1 MPRYSPDLLFSRG
14 IPAKCSIQDKKPPKG
29 GFRLSSCIIPPGGY
43 NGLHMKYMD
52 EKNKANVVRRLK
64 LLEGQVRG
72 LQKMVE
78 NDTYCID
85 VITQTSA
92 VKQGLSNVEDLLL
105 ENHLGHCVHHQ
116 MKSGQVNKAKNEII
130 KVYKLKRK

>member
-1 MPRYSPDLLFSRG
+1 
-14 IPAKCSIQDKKPPKG
+14 
-29 GFRLSSCIIPPGGY
+29 
-43 NGLHMKYMD
+43 MKYMED
-52 EKNKANVVRRLK
+52 KNKSQLVRRLK
-64 LLEGQVRG
+64 LIEGQIRG
-72 LQKMVE
+72 LQKLIE

-105 ENHLGHCVHHQ
+105 ENHL
-116 MKSGQVNKAKNEII
+116 SGCILNQVQAGQTEKAKNEIL

>member
-1 MPRYSPDLLFSRG
+1 MYFIELKLGTRH
-14 IPAKCSIQDKKPPKG
+14 
-29 GFRLSSCIIPPGGY
+29 IPPRGY
-43 NGLHMKYMD
+43 ILLGMKYIED
-52 EKNKANVVRRLK
+52 KNKSRIVRRLK

-72 LQKMVE
+72 LQKMVLS
-78 NDTYCID
+78 DSYCID

-105 ENHLGHCVHHQ
+105 ENHLSGCILNQ
-116 MKSGQVNKAKNEII
+116 IKSGQTHKAKEEIL

>member
-1 MPRYSPDLLFSRG
+1 MED
-14 IPAKCSIQDKKPPKG
+14 
-29 GFRLSSCIIPPGGY
+29 
-43 NGLHMKYMD
+43 
-52 EKNKANVVRRLK
+52 KNKGRIVRRLK

-105 ENHLGHCVHHQ
+105 ENHLSGCILDQV
-116 MKSGQVNKAKNEII
+116 KSGQTKKAKDEIL

>member
-1 MPRYSPDLLFSRG
+1 MLPT
-14 IPAKCSIQDKKPPKG
+14 
-29 GFRLSSCIIPPGGY
+29 CIIPPRGY
-43 NGLHMKYMD
+43 NAVMKYMD
-52 EKNKANVVRRLK
+52 DKNKKLVIRRLK
-64 LLEGQVRG
+64 LIEGQVRG

-92 VKQGLSNVEDLLL
+92 VKQGLSNIEDLLL
-105 ENHLGHCVHHQ
+105 ENHLDHCVHQQ
-116 MKSGQVNKAKNEII
+116 MKSGQVAKAREEVI

>member
-1 MPRYSPDLLFSRG
+1 
-14 IPAKCSIQDKKPPKG
+14 
-29 GFRLSSCIIPPGGY
+29 
-43 NGLHMKYMD
+43 MD
-52 EKNKANVVRRLK
+52 EKSKAKVIRRLK
-64 LLEGQVRG
+64 LIEGQVRG

-78 NDTYCID
+78 EDAYCIN

-105 ENHLGHCVHHQ
+105 ENHLDHCVHRQ
-116 MKSGQVNKAKNEII
+116 MKSGQTAMAKGEII

>member
-1 MPRYSPDLLFSRG
+1 MLCCMRHTD
-14 IPAKCSIQDKKPPKG
+14 
-29 GFRLSSCIIPPGGY
+29 
-43 NGLHMKYMD
+43 N
-52 EKNKANVVRRLK
+52 KNKSRIIRRLK

-72 LQKMVE
+72 LQRMVE

-92 VKQGLSNVEDLLL
+92 VKQGLSNVEDFLL
-105 ENHLGHCVHHQ
+105 ENHLSSCILSQV
-116 MKSGQVNKAKNEII
+116 KSGQTEKAKEEIL